1 MQIFANLAK
10 ICRGNFASI
19 PLHQTGGVMQRLAEE
34 FHKLLVAGSN
44 RHPSEQ
50 RRCLHLLSSEKEEKP
65 KA

>member
-1 MQIFANLAK
+1 
-10 ICRGNFASI
+10 
-19 PLHQTGGVMQRLAEE
+19 MQRLAEE